1 MTDELKS
8 FERRLAFLE
17 ELVVLLFASE
27 HMLSSDPAQ
36 AARRLEEFLEVPA
49 EPGDPDPERKAFA
62 RAIISRIEQVQRELP
77 KKLVD

>member
-1 MTDELKS
+1 MTEQMTS
-8 FERRLAFLE
+8 FETRLAFLE

-36 AARRLEEFLEVPA
+36 AARRLEDFLQGRA
-49 EPGDPDPERKAFA
+49 DLNDASPER
-62 RAIISRIEQVQRELP
+62 RALAQEIIARIEQVQRELP